1 MKTTNKPQE
10 FTSRFLCSYT
20 ISYKTI
26 LRDGKTIHRN
36 SQVLHK
42 LFQEALKEILTLAS
56 KPKVFDL
63 EVSDATEI
71 INLTQGILDFFTE
84 NNLPIDEPYIMDA
97 NPAKTYNLPDLI
109 NQTII
114 PELYKHKYLAI
125 YINPDDLDIQF
136 IPSTSHENL
145 LSENDF
151 TEEDLKYLQTFNI
164 GNLTID
170 FAIY

>member
-36 SQVLHK
+36 TQVLHK
-42 LFQEALKEILTLAS
+42 LFQEAMKEVLVLAS

-63 EVSDATEI
+63 EVSGTEI
-71 INLTQGILDFFTE
+71 INLTTGILNFFTE
-84 NNLPIDEPYIMDA
+84 NNLPIDEPYIIDA
-97 NPAKTYNLPDLI
+97 NPAKTYNLPDLV
-109 NQTII
+109 NRTII
-114 PELYKHKYLAI
+114 PELYKHKYMAL

-145 LSENDF
+145 ISENGLTKD
-151 TEEDLKYLQTFNI
+151 DLKYIQTLNL
-164 GNLTID
+164 GNLSID

>member
-10 FTSRFLCSYT
+10 FTPRFLCSYN

-36 SQVLHK
+36 IPVLHK
-42 LFQEALKEILTLAS
+42 LFQDALKEILTLAS

-63 EVSDATEI
+63 EVSATEI

-84 NNLPIDEPYIMDA
+84 NNLPIDEPYIIDA
-97 NPAKTYNLPDLI
+97 NPAKTYKLPDLV

-114 PELYKHKYLAI
+114 PELYKHKYMAI

-151 TEEDLKYLQTFNI
+151 TEEDLQYLQTFNI

>member
-10 FTSRFLCSYT
+10 FTSRFLCSYI

-26 LRDGKTIHRN
+26 LRSGKTIHRN
-36 SQVLHK
+36 ITILHK
-42 LFQEALKEILTLAS
+42 LFQEAMKELFTLAS

-63 EVSDATEI
+63 EVRGTEI
-71 INLTQGILDFFTE
+71 INLTKGILDFFTK

-97 NPAKTYNLPDLI
+97 NPAKTYNLPDLV

-114 PELYKHKYLAI
+114 PELYKHKYMAI

-151 TEEDLKYLQTFNI
+151 TEEDLQYLQTFNI

>member
-10 FTSRFLCSYT
+10 FTSRFLCSYN

-26 LRDGKTIHRN
+26 SRDGRTSQKNI
-36 SQVLHK
+36 QVLHK
-42 LFQEALKEILTLAS
+42 LFQEAAKEIFALSS

-63 EVSDATEI
+63 QVSDIEV

-97 NPAKTYNLPDLI
+97 NPAKTYKLPDLV

-114 PELYKHKYLAI
+114 PELYKHKYLTI

-136 IPSTSHENL
+136 IPSTSHE
-145 LSENDF
+145 
-151 TEEDLKYLQTFNI
+151 DLQYPKTFNI

-170 FAIY
+170 FDIY

>member
-36 SQVLHK
+36 TQVLHK

-63 EVSDATEI
+63 EVSATEI
-71 INLTQGILDFFTE
+71 INLTTGILNFFTE
-84 NNLPIDEPYIMDA
+84 NNLPIDEPYIIDA
-97 NPAKTYNLPDLI
+97 NPAKTYNLPDLV

-114 PELYKHKYLAI
+114 PELYKHKYMAL

-145 LSENDF
+145 ISENGLTKD
-151 TEEDLKYLQTFNI
+151 DLKYIQTLNL
-164 GNLTID
+164 GNLSID

>member
-36 SQVLHK
+36 TQVLHK
-42 LFQEALKEILTLAS
+42 LFQEAMKEVLALAS

-63 EVSDATEI
+63 EVSATEI

-84 NNLPIDEPYIMDA
+84 NNLPIDEPYIIDA
-97 NPAKTYNLPDLI
+97 NPAKTYNLPDLV
-109 NQTII
+109 NRTII
-114 PELYKHKYLAI
+114 PELYQHKYMAI

-151 TEEDLKYLQTFNI
+151 TEEDLQYLQTFNI

>member
-36 SQVLHK
+36 TQVLHK
-42 LFQEALKEILTLAS
+42 LFQEAMKEVLVLAS

-63 EVSDATEI
+63 EVSATEI
-71 INLTQGILDFFTE
+71 INLTTGILDFFTE
-84 NNLPIDEPYIMDA
+84 NNLPIDEPYITDA
-97 NPAKTYNLPDLI
+97 NPAKTYNLPDLV

-114 PELYKHKYLAI
+114 PELYKHKYMAL

>member
-20 ISYKTI
+20 ISYSKT
-26 LRDGKTIHRN
+26 LHDGKTIHRN

-42 LFQEALKEILTLAS
+42 LFQEAMKEVLVLAS
-56 KPKVFDL
+56 NPKVFDL
-63 EVSDATEI
+63 EVSATEI
-71 INLTQGILDFFTE
+71 INLTKEILFSIFTV
-84 NNLPIDEPYIMDA
+84 NNLPIYEPYIIDA
-97 NPAKTYNLPDLI
+97 NPAKTYNLPDLV

-114 PELYKHKYLAI
+114 PELYKHKYMAI

-151 TEEDLKYLQTFNI
+151 TEEDLKYLETLHL
-164 GNLTID
+164 GNLAID

>member
-1 MKTTNKPQE
+1 MKTTNKPKE
-10 FTSRFLCSYT
+10 FTPRFLCSYT

-26 LRDGKTIHRN
+26 NRDGKTIHRN
-36 SQVLHK
+36 ITVLHK
-42 LFQEALKEILTLAS
+42 LFQEAMKEVLILAS

-63 EVSDATEI
+63 EVKGTEI

-84 NNLPIDEPYIMDA
+84 NNLPIDEPYIIDA
-97 NPAKTYNLPDLI
+97 NPAKTYNLPDLV

-114 PELYKHKYLAI
+114 PELYKHKYMAI

-151 TEEDLKYLQTFNI
+151 TEEDLQYLQTFNI
-164 GNLTID
+164 GDLTID

>member
-20 ISYKTI
+20 ISYKMI

-36 SQVLHK
+36 ITVLHK
-42 LFQEALKEILTLAS
+42 LFQEAMKEVLVLTS

-63 EVSDATEI
+63 EVRGTEI
-71 INLTQGILDFFTE
+71 INLTKGILDFFTE

-109 NQTII
+109 NRTII
-114 PELYKHKYLAI
+114 PELYKHKYMAI

-136 IPSTSHENL
+136 IPSTSY
-145 LSENDF
+145 
-151 TEEDLKYLQTFNI
+151 EDLQYPKTFNI

-170 FAIY
+170 FDIF